1 MRRKKTAITQMLE
14 ALSDEERLKL
24 FKFVIEVAW
33 DIKCTEAKELW
44 VKQSEQGEEHMNTEA
59 EEERRKIAE
68 EKMEQLKKQHPDAGL
83 IEVWWD
89 GDSLFTDKPK
99 LKYRVKEKSA

>member
-44 VKQSEQGEEHMNTEA
+44 VKH
-59 EEERRKIAE
+59 
-68 EKMEQLKKQHPDAGL
+68 
-83 IEVWWD
+83 
-89 GDSLFTDKPK
+89 
-99 LKYRVKEKSA
+99 KEKNT

>member
-1 MRRKKTAITQMLE
+1 
-14 ALSDEERLKL
+14 
-24 FKFVIEVAW
+24 
-33 DIKCTEAKELW
+33 
-44 VKQSEQGEEHMNTEA
+44 MNTEA